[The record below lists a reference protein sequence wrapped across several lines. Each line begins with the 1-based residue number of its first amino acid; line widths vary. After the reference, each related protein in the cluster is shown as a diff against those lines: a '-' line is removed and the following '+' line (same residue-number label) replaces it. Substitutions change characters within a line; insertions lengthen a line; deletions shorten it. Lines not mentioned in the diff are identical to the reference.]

1 MNQEVKV
8 QEIEWLSQEA
18 EEALVIVSDGFY
30 SCHTF
35 CQPCHKDIGEII
47 EEPLLSF
54 GTKCIQLVNEDSVSI
69 RRIEATF
76 RHEIYAKVLDL
87 ECEILEVGNIKFEL
101 DTNFP
106 KGLTLNSIIR
116 FCCQRIDLF

>member
-1 MNQEVKV
+1 MKI

-18 EEALVIVSDGFY
+18 EEDLVIVSDGFY
-30 SCHTF
+30 NCHTF
-35 CQPCHKDIGEII
+35 CQPCYKDIGEIT

-54 GTKCIQLVNEDSVSI
+54 GTEGIQLVNEDSVSI

-76 RHEIYAKVLDL
+76 RHKIYAKVVDL
-87 ECEILEVGNIKFEL
+87 EYEILEVGNIKFEL
-101 DTNFP
+101 DTDFP